1 MKIVVT
7 RRTADVH
14 ACIEGE
20 PEIWDCGRTFSE
32 ALGELVRTHPQRFGV
47 EGFAS
52 SRAGGGDSPVK
63 NETVKETAVI

>member
-20 PEIWDCGRTFSE
+20 PEIWDRGLNYAE
-32 ALGELVRTHPQRFGV
+32 ALGNLLMSHRNRFGV
-47 EGFAS
+47 EGIEFPVVEGAV
-52 SRAGGGDSPVK
+52 SRKEPA
-63 NETVKETAVI
+63 KETAVI